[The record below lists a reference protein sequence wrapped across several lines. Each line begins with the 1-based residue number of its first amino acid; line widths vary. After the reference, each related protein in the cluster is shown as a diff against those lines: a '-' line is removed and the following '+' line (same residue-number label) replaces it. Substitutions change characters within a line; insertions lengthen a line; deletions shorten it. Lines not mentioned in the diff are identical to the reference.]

1 MEFIYNKVKLYNEDF
16 EEHREYHKYVHDSI
30 SEEITDIY
38 RKDNDK
44 NYETFL
50 EEHFELVKDAND
62 KLFEKNKLFEKYN
75 STMDKYMSSYY
86 CFIKLCILKKNFL
99 GIEKDTCVF
108 VNVNNKNKLILFY
121 VKYNNKNIELAKKIW
136 LDNLNFGNYSRE
148 KYRSRYFLTS
158 DKIIINDK
166 EEYIF
171 KELEIKS
178 KIEIEILV
186 QEKITITEK

>member
-30 SEEITDIY
+30 AEEITDIY
-38 RKDNDK
+38 RKDND
-44 NYETFL
+44 YAYDTFL
-50 EEHFELVKDAND
+50 KEHFELVKDDN
-62 KLFEKNKLFEKYN
+62 NKLFEKYN
-75 STMDKYMSSYY
+75 STMDKYVSSYY
-86 CFIKLCILKKNFL
+86 CFIQLCILKKNFS

-108 VNVNNKNKLILFY
+108 INLNDKKKLILFY
-121 VKYNNKNIELAKKIW
+121 IKNNNKNIELAKKIW
-136 LDNLNFGNYSRE
+136 MDNLKCGNYNRE
-148 KYRSRYFLTS
+148 KYFRRYFLTS

-171 KELEIKS
+171 KELELKS